1 MCGTA
6 ALPTPPLLLMPVM
19 KTLGFLFEG
28 VLFREA
34 ADATGTALFSIAR
47 KPRTASPATTAA
59 FRFGWCRG
67 ATAADDIAADD
78 TADDDEECH
87 EEDDEEDEEEED
99 EEEEDENGDDDDDDT
114 PS

>member
-1 MCGTA
+1 
-6 ALPTPPLLLMPVM
+6 MPVM

-78 TADDDEECH
+78 ITADDTADDDEECH
-87 EEDDEEDEEEED
+87 EEEDEEDEEEED
-99 EEEEDENGDDDDDDT
+99 ENDDDDDDDDDDDT
-114 PS
+114 SS